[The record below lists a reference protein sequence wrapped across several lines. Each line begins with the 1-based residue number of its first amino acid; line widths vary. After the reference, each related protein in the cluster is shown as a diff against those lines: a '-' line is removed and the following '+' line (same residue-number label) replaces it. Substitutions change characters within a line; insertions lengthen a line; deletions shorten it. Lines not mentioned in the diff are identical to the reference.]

1 MPLVDQFHEAIAV
14 ARSPKALDNLAR
26 LTWGALAEAQ
36 IDEIAAERISEA
48 IEARRASWKAK
59 QSQAALSASTPST
72 PRRRPVSPDRAKST
86 ARRRR
91 VAASGALTP
100 QLASH
105 FTQAEVAALAIIAGE
120 VKIRGQCELPID
132 AIAAMAGVGR
142 TSVQNALRQ
151 ARRLGLV
158 SIEERR
164 RRGQK
169 SDTNV
174 VFIIAPDWRAWLR
187 LRGDRVQKTEH
198 HDYSRIS
205 KLRKAGTTADKPL
218 RSTSVPAT
226 IRHTKVEHGAGNER
240 KRPCFVDP

>member
-1 MPLVDQFHEAIAV
+1 MLSEQFAVAVDAARSGKQLDEIGRLCWRAFSESQINEIDAEAISA
-14 ARSPKALDNLAR
+14 
-26 LTWGALAEAQ
+26 
-36 IDEIAAERISEA
+36 A

-59 QSQAALSASTPST
+59 QAQAALSASTPST
-72 PRRRPVSPDRAKST
+72 PRRRPVSPDRAKSI

-120 VKIRGQCELPID
+120 VKIRGRCELPID

-174 VFIIAPDWRAWLR
+174 VLIIAPDWRAWLR
-187 LRGDRVQKTEH
+187 LGGDRVQKAEH
-198 HDYSRIS
+198 HDYSRVS
-205 KLRKAGTTADKPL
+205 KLRKTGTTAGKPL
-218 RSTSVPAT
+218 RSASVPAT
-226 IRHTKVEHGAGNER
+226 IRHTKVEYGAGNER
-240 KRPCFVDP
+240 KRSCFVDP